1 MTNAGF
7 CPSCGMATA
16 TGVLRCGQCGTLL
29 PPGGEPGDARAVAH
43 DLAEALGA
51 GYEVVE
57 EIGRGGFA
65 RVFRV
70 RDRQLDRWLAA
81 KVIVPELM
89 ASPEAR
95 ERFRREAMTVVRL
108 THPNIVPIYFVPASG
123 RLSAYVM
130 PLIDGESLA
139 GRIAREGAL
148 PLAVAVGIVHDVA
161 GALDAAHA
169 MRVVHRDVKPDNI
182 LLESQS
188 GRALLADFG
197 IARAQSAADRLT
209 ATGQVIGTPFYL
221 SPEQASG
228 DHAVDARS
236 DVYSLGVV
244 AFEMVAGRVPFE
256 AATAQALFAMHAA
269 APCPDVRQR
278 RAEASFALSAAL
290 QRAMAKD
297 PAERFPSAGEFA
309 TAFAAGLAR
318 RSLRTSA
325 ATVLERMPA
334 ADVGLFRTTSTQGV
348 PDAGAAVL
356 AASDLGG
363 LRDGL
368 AAAREELTR
377 AVREG
382 AAPRAAELVVGLAP
396 GARDARPA
404 FRQEIARTLE
414 DFANDAAV
422 VEQLAQLW
430 GRSEPGS
437 QELAERALGA
447 LMPRAGPGVL
457 ALARRERRADLVLL
471 ADRTGALGESEALA
485 LARDPSPGVA
495 NLLLVVLVE
504 SQRPADVVERWLAA
518 AARHPNAEVRRAAL
532 QAAGQRGGALAER
545 LGRLGLG
552 DRDRG
557 VRISALDSLGAS
569 GRKEAVPDLARVLE
583 SSDSDEQVRAAQ
595 ALGLIGAREA
605 VAALERAV
613 TRRRLFFFAPTAAEE
628 AALDA
633 LTRIRDPGAGEALER
648 IAGRAGPMRDG
659 ARLALEARSA
669 GPLSYP
675 DR

>member
-1 MTNAGF
+1 
-7 CPSCGMATA
+7 
-16 TGVLRCGQCGTLL
+16 
-29 PPGGEPGDARAVAH
+29 
-43 DLAEALGA
+43 
-51 GYEVVE
+51 
-57 EIGRGGFA
+57 
-65 RVFRV
+65 
-70 RDRQLDRWLAA
+70 
-81 KVIVPELM
+81 
-89 ASPEAR
+89 
-95 ERFRREAMTVVRL
+95 
-108 THPNIVPIYFVPASG
+108 
-123 RLSAYVM
+123 
-130 PLIDGESLA
+130 
-139 GRIAREGAL
+139 
-148 PLAVAVGIVHDVA
+148 
-161 GALDAAHA
+161 
-169 MRVVHRDVKPDNI
+169 
-182 LLESQS
+182 
-188 GRALLADFG
+188 
-197 IARAQSAADRLT
+197 
-209 ATGQVIGTPFYL
+209 
-221 SPEQASG
+221 
-228 DHAVDARS
+228 
-236 DVYSLGVV
+236 
-244 AFEMVAGRVPFE
+244 
-256 AATAQALFAMHAA
+256 
-269 APCPDVRQR
+269 
-278 RAEASFALSAAL
+278 
-290 QRAMAKD
+290 
-297 PAERFPSAGEFA
+297 
-309 TAFAAGLAR
+309 
-318 RSLRTSA
+318 
-325 ATVLERMPA
+325 
-334 ADVGLFRTTSTQGV
+334 
-348 PDAGAAVL
+348 
-356 AASDLGG
+356 
-363 LRDGL
+363 
-368 AAAREELTR
+368 
-377 AVREG
+377 
-382 AAPRAAELVVGLAP
+382 
-396 GARDARPA
+396 
-404 FRQEIARTLE
+404 
-414 DFANDAAV
+414 
-422 VEQLAQLW
+422 
-430 GRSEPGS
+430 
-437 QELAERALGA
+437 
-447 LMPRAGPGVL
+447 VL